1 MKNRWTRFSVSSMVL
16 CLLLALLASTNA
28 ALASS
33 YAVSFNTISGFS
45 LGFGGGAGNLSP
57 FTLSVDASVT
67 SYGLDGGLSMKDA
80 PAACVPASCT
90 LNNSFTSHPY
100 DTEYAYGDAQ
110 IVSRQVLAGI
120 GAASSIGEI
129 SAFNS
134 TGLSGGSNTML
145 ATFSV
150 TGSGTVD
157 FSFSAAPYMNTLLTA
172 GGTSANA
179 HQLMYISISQGATKF
194 FEWKPDGV
202 VGNALGG
209 TESAD
214 PFSLNSATTGNAQ
227 FNPGSGNF
235 AAGTN
240 TLSSGTYNLTIS
252 MANYVDAAATT
263 AVVPVPAAVWLFGSG
278 IAAFIPFRR
287 RRK

>member
-1 MKNRWTRFSVSSMVL
+1 MKNRQLRRFGSVTLL
-16 CLLLALLASTNA
+16 CLFMALLTSANA

-33 YAVSFNTISGFS
+33 YAVSYNTISGFA
-45 LGFGGGAGNLSP
+45 LGFGGGAGKLSP

-67 SYGLDGGLSMKDA
+67 NYGLDGGLSMKDA

-90 LNNSFTSHPY
+90 LNNSFTSHGY
-100 DTEYAYGDAQ
+100 ATEYAYGDAQ
-110 IVSRQVLAGI
+110 IVSRNVLAGI
-120 GAASSIGEI
+120 GAANSIGEI

-134 TGLSGGSNTML
+134 MGLAGGSNTML
-145 ATFSV
+145 ASFSV
-150 TGSGTVD
+150 VGSGTVN
-157 FSFSAAPYMNTLLTA
+157 FSFSAAPYMNTLLTS

-179 HQLMYISISQGATKF
+179 HQLMYISVSQGSTKF

-202 VGNALGG
+202 LGNALGG
-209 TESAD
+209 TESSD
-214 PFSLNSATTGNAQ
+214 PFSLNSAAAGNAT

-235 AAGTN
+235 AAGTS
-240 TLSSGTYNLTIS
+240 TLSAGTYDLKIT

-263 AVVPVPAAVWLFGSG
+263 VVPVPAAVWLFASG
-278 IAAFIPFRR
+278 LAAFIPFRR